1 MNLVCLKKASFP
13 GVEIA
18 MGKTVG
24 VKVGKSGRA
33 RSYIIL
39 NSMVQNLF

>member
-1 MNLVCLKKASFP
+1 MNLVCLKKASLP
-13 GVEIA
+13 GVEIL

-24 VKVGKSGRA
+24 VKVEKSGKA

-39 NSMVQNLF
+39 SSVVQILF